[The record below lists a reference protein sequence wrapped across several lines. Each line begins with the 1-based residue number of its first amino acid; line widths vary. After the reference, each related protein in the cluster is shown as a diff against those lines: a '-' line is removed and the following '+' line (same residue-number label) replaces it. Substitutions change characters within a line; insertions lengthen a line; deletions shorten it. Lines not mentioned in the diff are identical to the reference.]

1 MKRFAAQYVIT
12 NTGHPLKRAVV
23 TTENDGTILSVE
35 DTRGNLKEE
44 HSTVYYNGIIIPG
57 FVNCHSHLE
66 LSHMKDS
73 VPEQTG
79 LGGFLEYIR
88 NTRENEREKIISRA
102 FSADKSMYN
111 EGIVLCADICNTT
124 DTFGIKK
131 DSRIRYHNLLEV
143 FGIDPEKAEK
153 RMKEITTVSEM
164 ARKMDLIFSLVPH
177 SVYSMSLTLL
187 RILKNECRYNKLTS
201 IHFMETSSEKTLLD
215 DHSGQLMESYQRMGI
230 LPEKL
235 ETAASH
241 ETAVLNEVTRSGNL
255 ILVHATYA
263 DRETIRAVKARS
275 NLFWCLCPNSNLY
288 IGNTLPP
295 VSHLIKEGCDLVIGT
310 DSLASNHKLSILEE
324 LKTIQYNFPE
334 LSLVNLISWATANG
348 ARALGE
354 EKLYGTIEPGK
365 KPGLL
370 VLENVDLQNMKLLPE
385 TTVTRLI

>member
-1 MKRFAAQYVIT
+1 MKRFSAQYVIT

-44 HSTVYYNGIIIPG
+44 HSTVYYNGIITPG

-79 LGGFLEYIR
+79 LGCFLEYIR
-88 NTRENEREKIISRA
+88 NRRENEREKIISRA
-102 FSADKSMYN
+102 FSANNYMYR

-131 DSRIRYHNLLEV
+131 ESRIRYHNLLEV

-164 ARKMDLIFSLVPH
+164 ARKMNLIFSLVPH

-187 RILKNECRYNKLTS
+187 RILKNECRNSNLTS
-201 IHFMETSSEKTLLD
+201 IHFMETSAEKSLLNH
-215 DHSGQLMESYQRMGI
+215 HSGPLMESYQRMGI

-241 ETAVLNEVTRSGNL
+241 ETVVLNEVTRSGNL

-295 VSHLIKEGCDLVIGT
+295 VNQLIEEGCDMVIGT

-324 LKTIQYNFPE
+324 LKTIQFNFPE

-354 EKLYGTIEPGK
+354 EKQFGTIEPGK

-385 TTVTRLI
+385 TIVTRLI

>member
-12 NTGHPLKRAVV
+12 NTGNPLKRAVV

-35 DTRGNLKEE
+35 DTGGNLKEE
-44 HSTVYYNGIIIPG
+44 HSIVYYNGIIIPG

-88 NTRENEREKIISRA
+88 NSRENEREKIISRA
-102 FSADKSMYN
+102 FSADNYMYN

-131 DSRIRYHNLLEV
+131 ESRIRYHNLLEV
-143 FGIDPEKAEK
+143 FGIDPDKAEK

-164 ARKMDLIFSLVPH
+164 ARKMNLIFSLVPH

-187 RILKNECRYNKLTS
+187 RILKNECRNNSLTS
-201 IHFMETSSEKTLLD
+201 IHFMETSAEKTLLH
-215 DHSGQLMESYQRMGI
+215 DHSGPLMESYQRMGI
-230 LPEKL
+230 LPERL

-241 ETAVLNEVTRSGNL
+241 EMAVLNEVTRSGNL

-263 DRETIRAVKARS
+263 GRETIRAVKARS

-295 VSHLIKEGCDLVIGT
+295 VSQLIEEGCNLVIGT
-310 DSLASNHKLSILEE
+310 DSLASNRKLSILEE
-324 LKTIQYNFPE
+324 LKTIQFNFPE
-334 LSLVNLISWATANG
+334 LSLADLVSWATANG
-348 ARALGE
+348 ALALGE
-354 EKLYGTIEPGK
+354 EKQYGTIESGK

-370 VLENVDLQNMKLLPE
+370 VLENVDLQNMKLLTE
-385 TTVTRLI
+385 TTVTRVI

>member
-1 MKRFAAQYVIT
+1 MKRFTAQYVIT

-23 TTENDGTILSVE
+23 TTENDGTILSIE
-35 DTRGNLKEE
+35 DTLGNLKEE
-44 HSTVYYNGIIIPG
+44 HSTIYYNGIIIPG

-66 LSHMKDS
+66 LSHMKTS

-88 NTRENEREKIISRA
+88 NSREDETEKIISHA
-102 FSADKSMYN
+102 FSADSNMYN

-131 DSRIRYHNLLEV
+131 DSRIKYHNLLEV

-153 RMKEITTVSEM
+153 RMKEITTVSEK
-164 ARKMDLIFSLVPH
+164 AREMNLMFSLVPH
-177 SVYSMSLTLL
+177 SVYSMSITLL
-187 RILKNECRYNKLTS
+187 RILKNECRYNNLTS
-201 IHFMETSSEKTLLD
+201 IHFMETLAEKTLLN

-230 LPEKL
+230 LPERL

-241 ETAVLNEVTRSGNL
+241 ETAVLNEVTLSGNL

-263 DRETIRAVKARS
+263 DRETIRAVKERS

-295 VSHLIKEGCDLVIGT
+295 VSRLIEEKCDLVIGT
-310 DSLASNHKLSILEE
+310 DSLASNRKLSILEE
-324 LKTIQYNFPE
+324 LKTIQNNFPE
-334 LSLVNLISWATANG
+334 FPLADLVSWATANG

-354 EKLYGTIEPGK
+354 EKQYGTIEPGK

-385 TTVTRLI
+385 TIVTRLI